1 MDVKVLGPLCIEEQ
15 GSSIVPSAS
24 KPSHVLALLAL
35 RADRV
40 VTVPT
45 LVEELWG
52 VEAPR
57 SAATTLQ
64 TYVLQLRR
72 LIGAALAGEPG
83 RVAKDVLVT
92 RHGGY
97 LLEVQP
103 GRIDADEFT
112 QLATAGRQ
120 AHEAGDD
127 HAASD
132 LLNRALDLWRGPAL
146 LDVRAGRV
154 LELDVLGL
162 EEGRMGALERRIE
175 ADLRL
180 GRHSALIGELR
191 VLVARY
197 PMHEN
202 LCMQLMLAFYRC
214 GSAWRALEAF
224 HGLRNTLNR
233 ELGLEPSG
241 RVHRLQQA
249 ILRSDPALDIDSPR
263 RDASFDRIVA

>member
-1 MDVKVLGPLCIEEQ
+1 MDVRVLGPLSVEEQ
-15 GSSIVPSAS
+15 RVSIVPSAS
-24 KPSHVLALLAL
+24 KPRQVLALLAL

-52 VEAPR
+52 AQAPR

-72 LIGAALAGEPG
+72 LIGAALAPDPG
-83 RVAKDVLVT
+83 RTAKDVLVT

-103 GRIDADEFT
+103 GRIDAEEFGE
-112 QLATAGRQ
+112 LAAAGRQ
-120 AHEAGDD
+120 AYESGDD
-127 HAASD
+127 RAASD
-132 LLNRALDLWRGPAL
+132 LLSRALALWRGSAL
-146 LDVRAGRV
+146 LDVRVGRV

-162 EEGRMGALERRIE
+162 EEARMGALERRLA

-202 LCMQLMLAFYRC
+202 LCMQLMLAFYRS
-214 GSAWRALEAF
+214 GNSWRALEAF
-224 HGLRNTLNR
+224 HALRNALNC
-233 ELGLEPSG
+233 ELGLEPST

-249 ILRSDPALDIDSPR
+249 ILRGDPGLDLDSAR
-263 RDASFDRIVA
+263 ETFDRNVA

>member
-1 MDVKVLGPLCIEEQ
+1 MDVKVLGPLSIEEQ
-15 GSSIVPSAS
+15 GTSIVPSAS
-24 KPSHVLALLAL
+24 KPRQVLALLAL

-52 VEAPR
+52 AEVPR

-72 LIGAALAGEPG
+72 LISGALAAEPG
-83 RVAKDVLVT
+83 RAAKDVLVT
-92 RHGGY
+92 KHGGY

-103 GRIDADEFT
+103 GRIDAEEFN
-112 QLATAGRQ
+112 QLAASGRR
-120 AHEAGDD
+120 AYESGDD
-127 HAASD
+127 RAASD
-132 LLNRALDLWRGPAL
+132 LLSRALKLWRGPAL

-154 LELDVLGL
+154 LELDMLGL
-162 EEGRMGALERRIE
+162 EESRMGALARRIE

-180 GRHSALIGELR
+180 GRHSSLIGELR

-224 HGLRNTLNR
+224 HALRNTLNR

-249 ILRSDPALDIDSPR
+249 ILRGDPALDLDSS
-263 RDASFDRIVA
+263 RDVSFDRFVA

>member
-1 MDVKVLGPLCIEEQ
+1 MDVKVLGPLCVEEQ
-15 GSSIVPSAS
+15 GASIVPSAS
-24 KPSHVLALLAL
+24 KPRQVLALLAL

-52 VEAPR
+52 TETPR
-57 SAATTLQ
+57 SANTTLQ

-72 LIGAALAGEPG
+72 LISGAVAADPG
-83 RVAKDVLVT
+83 RGAKDVLVT

-103 GRIDADEFT
+103 GRVDAEEFG
-112 QLATAGRQ
+112 QLAAAGRR
-120 AHEAGDD
+120 AFEAGDD
-127 HAASD
+127 ESASD
-132 LLNRALDLWRGPAL
+132 LLGRGLRLWRGPAL
-146 LDVRAGRV
+146 LDVRAGRI

-162 EEGRMGALERRIE
+162 EEARLGALEHRIA

-224 HGLRNTLNR
+224 HSLRNTLNR
-233 ELGLEPSG
+233 ELGLEPSS

-249 ILRSDPALDIDSPR
+249 ILRGDPALDL
-263 RDASFDRIVA
+263 DASRAGSADRLVA